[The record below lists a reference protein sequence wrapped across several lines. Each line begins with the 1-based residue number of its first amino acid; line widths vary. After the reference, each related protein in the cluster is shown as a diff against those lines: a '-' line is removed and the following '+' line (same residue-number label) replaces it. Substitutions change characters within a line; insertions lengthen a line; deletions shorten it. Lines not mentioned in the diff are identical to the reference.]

1 MKMRWKKNEMKKLL
15 FKIRFLPKHTD
26 FIFIFCLSIE
36 IAAAIIINEYDD
48 DDHHHHDDFIH

>member
-1 MKMRWKKNEMKKLL
+1 MRWKKNEMKKLL

-48 DDHHHHDDFIH
+48 DDDHHHDDFIH